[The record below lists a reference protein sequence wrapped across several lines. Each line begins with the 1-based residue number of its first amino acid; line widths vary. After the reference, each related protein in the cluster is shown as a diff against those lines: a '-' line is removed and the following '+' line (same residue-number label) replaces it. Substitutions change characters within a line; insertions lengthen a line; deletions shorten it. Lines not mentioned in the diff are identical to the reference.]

1 MAKEFTKRKKFSEGN
16 ELRPVFAI
24 VAVAILIFVSI
35 FVEINIYKVTNTLL
49 PKLTE
54 LGIGNLLSRVYYM
67 MMVRTWVL
75 IVLVGVLAIYLP
87 VHLSHKFLGSRYRIE
102 KEILEHIATG
112 NLMHN
117 FKLRQ
122 KDEMASMVSAL
133 NKMLGGLRTR
143 VRDVEDFRKDIEKD
157 IDKCLNLVKQGVNE
171 DKKQQ
176 LINKLEA
183 LAKRNREIS
192 YLA

>member
-1 MAKEFTKRKKFSEGN
+1 MAKELTKRKKFSEGN
-16 ELRPVFAI
+16 ELRPGFTVI
-24 VAVAILIFVSI
+24 TVAILIFVSV
-35 FVEINIYKVTNTLL
+35 FVEINIYKITNALL
-49 PKLTE
+49 PKLVD
-54 LGIGNLLSRVYYM
+54 LGIGDLLSRVYYM

-87 VHLSHKFLGSRYRIE
+87 VHLSHRLLGSRYRIE
-102 KEILEHIATG
+102 KEILEHIAVG

-117 FKLRQ
+117 FKVRE
-122 KDEMASMVSAL
+122 KDEMASTVSAL

-157 IDKCLNLVKQGVNE
+157 IDRCINLVKQGLNE
-171 DKKQQ
+171 EKKQQ
-176 LINKLEA
+176 LVNKLET
-183 LAKRNREIS
+183 LAKKNREIP